1 MIEEYIDLK
10 KKINNN
16 KEEMKISYLFKSKIT
31 RINLLFSTIFSFFM
45 HFYIV
50 YEWLLREKSIF
61 LYLVV
66 FFMGI
71 LVISIISGM
80 IIDELDE
87 IKNKKRKNLIILI
100 IVNIGIPFLLI
111 VSPFL
116 TLMSVIFNIVRAK
129 YLKNSEKRIKKLEIK
144 NEKLKLKKLE
154 LWKKILN
161 DKESLKTIEE
171 SKEIQKEIKEEYS
184 KFKEEKSKLILEK
197 AFKEKELIVE

>member
-16 KEEMKISYLFKSKIT
+16 KEEIKISSLFKSKIT
-31 RINLLFSTIFSFFM
+31 RVNLLFSTIFSFFM

-50 YEWLLREKSIF
+50 YEWLLREKIF
-61 LYLVV
+61 LYFFI
-66 FFMGI
+66 FFMGFWI
-71 LVISIISGM
+71 ISIISGI
-80 IIDELDE
+80 IIDKLDE
-87 IKNKKRKNLIILI
+87 IKNKKRKNLITLI

-111 VSPFL
+111 VSPLL
-116 TLMSVIFNIVRAK
+116 TLISVTLNIVREK
-129 YLKNSEKRIKKLEIK
+129 YLKNSEKRMKKLEIK

-161 DKESLKTIEE
+161 DKKSLKTIEE